1 MSRHRVKMC
10 CTRVTIPVCRSA
22 PPKPKLERLSPWAFV
37 ALGVGMIAVA
47 AVDYLAASVAVGFV
61 VVGAGLVALGGLA
74 ARIDGTVKLGLQ
86 GFEFALRARQALDEA
101 EREVEQRDP
110 EEAKLLAE
118 KSRSSTTGSTSTR
131 GSWPSGRSRIRT
143 PARGSWK
150 TGGGTSGSAATRRRP
165 SHETSHDGAQAT
177 A

>member
-1 MSRHRVKMC
+1 
-10 CTRVTIPVCRSA
+10 
-22 PPKPKLERLSPWAFV
+22 
-37 ALGVGMIAVA
+37 MIAVT

-74 ARIDGTVKLGLQ
+74 ARIDGTVRLGLQ

-118 KSRSSTTGSTSTR
+118 KVEELDDWFDEYQRVVAERSITNPYTRARLLEDWWRDKRQRGNPPPPESRN
-131 GSWPSGRSRIRT
+131 
-143 PARGSWK
+143 
-150 TGGGTSGSAATRRRP
+150 
-165 SHETSHDGAQAT
+165 
-177 A
+177 